1 MIVTEG
7 GHFWITFDNG
17 YTLSCFNGFGSYTEN
32 HTAIKKWEKILTEK
46 NLHENRWESKTIEIA
61 ILNKQG
67 ELVTKD
73 IINSGDNVLTV
84 GVNELVKIINIV
96 NKLKGDK
103 DEDME

>member
-32 HTAIKKWEKILTEK
+32 HTAIKKWRKIFMEK
-46 NLHENRWESKTIEIA
+46 NLYENRWESKTIEIA

-73 IINSGDNVLTV
+73 IINNDDNVLTV
-84 GVNELVKIINIV
+84 GVNELVKVINIV
-96 NKLKGDK
+96 NKLKGDE
-103 DEDME
+103 DENME